1 MRRSV
6 LFACRVTVS
15 LSIVLLPLTGH
26 AVLPIAVFGKEFL
39 RNVIFGQAKDQ
50 LIGSLA
56 GMGCKGARLASL
68 IASVDSAKTFAGG
81 GMPRGMPGAV
91 PGGAKLPESG
101 MMMPRGMVVPPG
113 VGGAA
118 GMPESQMR
126 ALMQGGMPNP
136 AMMPSMSEMS
146 PEQATQ
152 MQNAMAA
159 MQQAMEHPLS
169 RAETIAVFDEM
180 ASLGLMTNEMR
191 GQVRECIEL
200 APSES
205 VQSVGMAGAMVKS
218 MMLPALRDA
227 KQTMNNLTPAEQ
239 GELADALVDGLKQ
252 SSAKDRQVFLEGFG
266 AGFFPAPVVAKVR
279 ARIAQR

>member
-26 AVLPIAVFGKEFL
+26 AVLPIAVLGKEFL

-81 GMPRGMPGAV
+81 GMPR
-91 PGGAKLPESG
+91 
-101 MMMPRGMVVPPG
+101 
-113 VGGAA
+113 
-118 GMPESQMR
+118 
-126 ALMQGGMPNP
+126 GMPNP

-200 APSES
+200 APSQS

-239 GELADALVDGLKQ
+239 DELADALVDGLKQ